1 MPAVLNDAFRS
12 PFDRLSGQGGKQQ
25 TSDTIST
32 GDIRNPDRQNLDFG
46 QSGISG
52 GPEQPFQQ
60 NYSIG
65 SHSQAQAQAHAQD
78 QAQAHMPVA
87 APNGINWGIPVHN
100 CERLIAEM
108 MACHVCRQ
116 TLQGLLTTWSQ
127 QTQAIQEPKAQAQ
140 APAQIG
146 GGFGLGLSSHV
157 ITNIIIGVA
166 VIFLLD
172 RIIQI
177 RLG

>member
-25 TSDTIST
+25 TSDTMST

-46 QSGISG
+46 ESDISG
-52 GPEQPFQQ
+52 GPEHPYQQ

-65 SHSQAQAQAHAQD
+65 AEDRVQSQAQAQAQI
-78 QAQAHMPVA
+78 PVA
-87 APNGINWGIPVHN
+87 APNGINWGLPVHN
-100 CERLIAEM
+100 CERLIGEM
-108 MACHVCRQ
+108 MACQVCRE
-116 TLQGLLTTWSQ
+116 TLKGLLSEWVRQGHGQ
-127 QTQAIQEPKAQAQ
+127 QIPNQALKNEPKQTG
-140 APAQIG
+140 G
-146 GGFGLGLSSHV
+146 GGFGLNISSHV

-166 VIFLLD
+166 VIFLID

-177 RLG
+177 KLRL